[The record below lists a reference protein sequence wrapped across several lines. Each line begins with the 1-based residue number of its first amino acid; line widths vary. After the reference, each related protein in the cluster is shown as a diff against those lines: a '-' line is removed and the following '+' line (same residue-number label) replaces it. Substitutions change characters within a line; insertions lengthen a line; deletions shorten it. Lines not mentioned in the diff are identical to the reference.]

1 MTRAYLLLD
10 SNLIPHLY
18 PRLFELAKITV
29 THSLYLTTRY
39 AGMASFGPV
48 LVPVEPGS
56 ALASTFV
63 DQWQASA
70 GIWLESDANEVH
82 VVEHLRSLIHVR
94 LEGDVS
100 AFFRYYDP
108 CIARLWLADLAE
120 AERDRLMGPVR
131 CIRLPAGLVIHQKN
145 PEQPCGQYA
154 ATPWLSLSAQELE
167 HLCQA
172 QRELF
177 TQHLVA
183 HCQRY
188 FPHCLQGLDAQA
200 QQEWAQRCQR
210 HAARQGYSADNEV
223 MAWASVYAAFGDE
236 FPDGSGQEVYRQLLS
251 QRDASPERR
260 LEQVLDELISQFS
273 PKESAV

>member
-10 SNLIPHLY
+10 SNLIQNLY
-18 PRLFELAKITV
+18 PRLFDLAKITV
-29 THSLYLTTRY
+29 THSLYLTTCY
-39 AGMASFGPV
+39 AKLASFGPV

-56 ALASTFV
+56 ALASTFIEE
-63 DQWQASA
+63 WQAQA
-70 GIWLESDANEVH
+70 GIWLESDANEDH
-82 VVEHLRSLIHVR
+82 VVKHLRSLIHVR

-108 CIARLWLADLAE
+108 CITRLWLEDLAE

-131 CIRLPAGLVIHQKN
+131 CIRLPDGLLIQQKN
-145 PEQPCGQYA
+145 ADQPCGQYA
-154 ATPWLSLSAQELE
+154 PTPWLSLSAQALE

-172 QRELF
+172 QREQF
-177 TQHLVA
+177 TQRLVA

-188 FPHCLQGLDAQA
+188 FPDCLQGLEARA
-200 QQEWAQRCQR
+200 QQDWAHGCQR
-210 HAARQGYSADNEV
+210 NAARQGYSADDQV

-236 FPDGSGQEVYRQLLS
+236 FPDGQAQQVYRQLLS

-260 LEQVLDELISQFS
+260 LERVLDELISQYS
-273 PKESAV
+273 PWESAV

>member
-10 SNLIPHLY
+10 SNLIPNLY

-29 THSLYLTTRY
+29 THSLYLTTCY
-39 AGMASFGPV
+39 AEMASFGPV

-63 DQWQASA
+63 DEWETRA
-70 GIWLESDANEVH
+70 GIWLESDANEIH

-108 CIARLWLADLAE
+108 CITRLWLADMAE

-131 CIRLPAGLVIHQKN
+131 CIRLPDGFVIHQKK
-145 PEQPCGQYA
+145 PDQPCGHYA
-154 ATPWLSLSAQELE
+154 ATPWLSLSAQTLE
-167 HLCQA
+167 HLCKA

-177 TQHLVA
+177 TQHLVV

-200 QQEWAQRCQR
+200 QQAWAQGCQR
-210 HAARQGYSADNEV
+210 NAARQGYSADDEV

-236 FPDGSGQEVYRQLLS
+236 FPDGQGHEVYRQLLS
-251 QRDASPERR
+251 QRDASPEWR